1 MCRGLSKHMADS
13 SEAVLPVRCFFS
25 KLQRGL
31 RRVGA
36 EDKDILV
43 ILITAYT
50 FLFIYF
56 WLHWVFI
63 EALGLS
69 LVAVCRLL
77 ISAASLVA
85 KHRL

>member
-1 MCRGLSKHMADS
+1 MADS

-43 ILITAYT
+43 ILITAI
-50 FLFIYF
+50 FFKD
-56 WLHWVFI
+56 
-63 EALGLS
+63 S
-69 LVAVCRLL
+69 LQARYCVSSLRVHL
-77 ISAASLVA
+77 I
-85 KHRL
+85 